1 MSVSITST
9 YAGEFSGK
17 YIAAALLSAS
27 TLDRGGITIM
37 PNVKYKSVLK
47 KAATDGIVKDATCDF
62 QTGDGTLTL
71 TEAILQPE
79 EFQVN
84 LDICKKDLHSDWMAA
99 EMGFS
104 AFDELPKSFAD
115 FVIAHVAS
123 KVADSTE
130 TNIWEGDT
138 ANNGQFDGFVK
149 KLKADA
155 TVSDITG
162 TAVTSSNVIAELG
175 KVVDALP
182 SAVYSMPNVHL
193 YVSSNIARAYIRAL
207 GGFGSSG
214 LGAAGIGNQGTMFY
228 GENDRQNGGGLSFEG
243 IPLFVSSGF
252 GDNTAIATYKENLV
266 FGTGLLDDRNVVKVI
281 DMADLDG
288 SSNVRVVMR
297 FTAGVQH
304 IWGSDI
310 VLYEEG
316 V

>member
-1 MSVSITST
+1 MSLSITSS

-47 KAATDGIVKDATCDF
+47 KASTDSIVKDATCDF

-84 LDICKKDLHSDWMAA
+84 LDLCKKDLHSDWAAA

-123 KVADSTE
+123 KVADRTE
-130 TNIWEGDT
+130 QNIWEGDT
-138 ANNGQFDGFVK
+138 ATSGQFDGFVK

-162 TAVTSSNVIAELG
+162 TAVTSANVIAELG

-182 SAVYSMPNVHL
+182 SAVYSMPNVYL

-214 LGAAGIGNQGTMFY
+214 LGAAGIGNQGSMFY

-288 SSNVRVVMR
+288 SQNVRVVMR